1 MSCCKRGLVCHWK
14 EYGSRYKPRQ
24 NRGWSSTMDCSSL
37 CFSFYRPKRYA
48 ALGALFSA
56 KASPTKKQNDS
67 AQNFSFDIRKIWQH
81 YLVFH
86 NSLCCKIWRV
96 SVGFMICERM
106 PSTWTISA
114 AKMRK
119 AAFPLVLN
127 ASVTWSRKR
136 SASAPNKDSLPP
148 SGKSSAAV
156 TSCLSRSRRIYG
168 LTCTSWKRNYEKF
181 CEAGRNAVKRKYWR
195 QIVYIH
201 QSVHNEID

>member
-1 MSCCKRGLVCHWK
+1 
-14 EYGSRYKPRQ
+14 
-24 NRGWSSTMDCSSL
+24 MDCSSL

-136 SASAPNKDSLPP
+136 SRAHRTKIPCPQAENRRQQLPPVYPGHEEYMGWLAQAENGITKNFAKPEEMLWNESIDGKSYISINRCITKSIRISLP
-148 SGKSSAAV
+148 
-156 TSCLSRSRRIYG
+156 RR
-168 LTCTSWKRNYEKF
+168 LWKQTMVWEKQT
-181 CEAGRNAVKRKYWR
+181 RQRKR
-195 QIVYIH
+195 
-201 QSVHNEID
+201 